1 MQRIIISEGGNAMI
15 NDERIMKSFSEI
27 LSLLPADLPES
38 EKAEAQRIHGN
49 LKNLVGMEDDPKKE
63 AERREHKKAVAEVC
77 YIISNLDAEASARI
91 PVSFKK
97 YLEDQKWENYTPAN
111 LSRLRAEAYDL
122 LDTVYRHFLTPREQR
137 ARLQFKYYIESC
149 LQALTNGKQTVPLAP
164 SDIGK
169 YAQALQ
175 SVQTPDELT
184 AIAKT
189 CGLEKHL
196 RFIMEKEEKIT
207 LLFS

>member
-1 MQRIIISEGGNAMI
+1 MI
-15 NDERIMKSFSEI
+15 QDERIMKSFSEI
-27 LSLLPADLPES
+27 LSLLPTDLPEH

-49 LKNLVGMEDDPKKE
+49 LKNMVGMEDDPKKE
-63 AERREHKKAVAEVC
+63 TERREHKKAIAEVY

-97 YLEDQKWENYTPAN
+97 FLEDQKWENYAPSN
-111 LSRLRAEAYDL
+111 LSRLRAEAYSL
-122 LDTVYRHFLTPREQR
+122 LDTAYRHFLSPREEKN
-137 ARLQFKYYIESC
+137 RLQLKYYVESC
-149 LQALTNGKQTVPLAP
+149 LQALTNGKQSTPLTA
-164 SDIGK
+164 SEISS

-175 SVQTPDELT
+175 SAQTEEELIET
-184 AIAKT
+184 AKA